1 MSIPIDITGIWW
13 VSLLVPVSSVPP
25 APPALIIST
34 LVRRREKRK
43 RISFTSIEMLHT
55 HMYIYIHIYIYVYI
69 LYKNIIHI
77 YIYIYAFI
85 FYRTYKLK
93 LMCAMFVDLLH
104 YPCAQP
110 GADRPRLRKMTG
122 TPRAGCGESGARWMC
137 GSVRCW
143 DRWDRQNR
151 HTPKGD

>member
-34 LVRRREKRK
+34 LVRRREKK
-43 RISFTSIEMLHT
+43 KKDNF
-55 HMYIYIHIYIYVYI
+55 YIYTHIGVYIYLLIFMFTYCINILYIYVY
-69 LYKNIIHI
+69 
-77 YIYIYAFI
+77 AFI
-85 FYRTYKLK
+85 IYCTYKLK

-122 TPRAGCGESGARWMC
+122 TPRAGCGESGVRWMC

-143 DRWDRQNR
+143 DRWDRWDRQNR